1 MFDYRC
7 RGTNKNARDNDSVIA
22 GKLKERELT
31 SETKTQ
37 THSAALAVL
46 APLEGLP
53 VHRIAALVRRAHQ
66 DRRPG
71 RVRIRGHRRGDL
83 DS

>member
-1 MFDYRC
+1 ML
-7 RGTNKNARDNDSVIA
+7 KQNARDNDSRDRGAI
-22 GKLKERELT
+22 KEGELT

-37 THSAALAVL
+37 THSAAVAVL
-46 APLEGLP
+46 APREGLP
-53 VHRIAALVRRAHQ
+53 VHQIAALVHQVRRAHQ